1 MTTPKLII
9 ANWKMAVDRAQVVEL
24 TRAAGTALGK
34 ARERAGQS
42 GAVAPDVI
50 LCPPYVYIPAVAA
63 VLSGGVQLGAQDVA
77 VPHHPK
83 GAQTGDVSP
92 AMLRDTLCTSVI
104 IGHSERRA
112 GHFETNDLVAQKVRA
127 AVTHGLTPIL
137 CVGETADERGAGQGA
152 DVVRTQILAALSQV
166 RFSDGQEA
174 PEVVIAYEPVW
185 AISGGNTAVQPASIH
200 DITAMHAV
208 IHTVATGPLAH
219 IPKIRMVYG
228 GSVTSDNIAKILAVP
243 YVDGVLVG
251 GASCVPQSLA
261 ALIEAGVVPLV

>member
-9 ANWKMAVDRAQVVEL
+9 ANWKMVVDRARAIEL

-34 ARERAGQS
+34 ARERAGQA
-42 GAVAPDVI
+42 GAIAPDVI
-50 LCPPYVYIPAVAA
+50 LCPPYVYISSVGA
-63 VLSGGVQLGAQDVA
+63 VLSGGVRMGAQDVA

-92 AMLRDTLCTSVI
+92 AMLRETSCTAVI
-104 IGHSERRA
+104 IGHSERRTV
-112 GHFETNDLVAQKVRA
+112 HFESNDLVAQKVQA
-127 AVTHGLTPIL
+127 AVNHGLTPIL
-137 CVGETADERGAGQGA
+137 CVGVTAEEHAAGQGA
-152 DVVRTQILAALSQV
+152 DVVRAQILSALTNIKFTNDQ
-166 RFSDGQEA
+166 DI
-174 PEVVIAYEPVW
+174 PEIVIAFEPVW
-185 AISGGNTAVQPASIH
+185 AISGGNAAVQPASID
-200 DITAMHAV
+200 DIRAMHAV

-228 GSVTSDNIAKILAVP
+228 GSVTPDNIAKILAVP

-261 ALIEAGVVPLV
+261 ALIEAGVAPAS